1 MKPANSD
8 SRTKVVV
15 RSAPDG
21 PSWSTRTD
29 DLRSYPY
36 NSPKESSTV
45 LQEQNPF
52 GGKVGD
58 RAVDDGGY
66 EVTIFLSLETS
77 SAVGTLTHSFN
88 LTWAEKRQRRPIGP

>member
-1 MKPANSD
+1 M
-8 SRTKVVV
+8 
-15 RSAPDG
+15 
-21 PSWSTRTD
+21 
-29 DLRSYPY
+29 
-36 NSPKESSTV
+36 
-45 LQEQNPF
+45 
-52 GGKVGD
+52 GD